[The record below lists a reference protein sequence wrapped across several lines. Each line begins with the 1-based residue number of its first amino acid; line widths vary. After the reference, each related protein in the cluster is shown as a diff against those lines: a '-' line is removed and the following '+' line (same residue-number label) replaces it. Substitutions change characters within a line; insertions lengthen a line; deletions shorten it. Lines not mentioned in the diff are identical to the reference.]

1 MHSHGEIAMTITR
14 SAFGAGLVVSLVLSS
29 AAVMAAEVD
38 GGRIIASDK
47 EPQNWLSHGRTYG
60 EQRFSR
66 LAKITTANVGQLG
79 LAWSHDIASRT
90 ARGVEATPIVV
101 DGVMYTTGAWSHVLA
116 LDARTGKLLWEFDP
130 QISGAYG
137 AKGCCDVVNR
147 GVAVWAGKVYV
158 GAFDGRLIALD
169 AKTGKKVCET
179 LTVDQS
185 QDYTI
190 SGAPRVVK
198 GKVIIGNGGA
208 DFGVRGY
215 VSAYDAE
222 TGTMAWRFY
231 TVPGNPKDG
240 FEWRD
245 AAAAPHR
252 QAAAQPAG
260 ADRVEGS
267 AGAGRGVVS
276 QLLHEVPR
284 PRDGGR
290 WRRDRSAVLG
300 HARLSRGLPG
310 GRARRRPHA
319 QRHDLVLRFLEAGR
333 RGGDSRL
340 RDRAGAPRAEAVES
354 VNPQVLVEL
363 GDAEA
368 DLGRRALEDD
378 APAVEDDDVVGDVED
393 QLGVLLHEDDG
404 EPLGLEATDRRHH
417 LGHDLRRQS
426 FRGLVHQ
433 QHPGVRHQRAGNRE
447 HLLLAA
453 RERSGDLVPAL
464 AQAWEERRH
473 GVERPQHRQITA
485 RPASGH
491 REILAHG
498 EAPKDTAA
506 LGHERDAVGGD
517 RLRGA
522 PGDGPAVDRHHAV
535 SRRQQAHDD
544 VQRRR
549 LARTV
554 AAEQAEQ
561 AALGEPQRHAVEHV
575 AVGVERV
582 DLAQHERVTRQ
593 DRSPACAGGRRPH
606 PACPRRPP
614 GRSAAR

>member
-1 MHSHGEIAMTITR
+1 MGMTASTVPAERVRSGRWLVVAAMAVPLLMLTID
-14 SAFGAGLVVSLVLSS
+14 AFGLTVALPAIGHALDTTTTTLAWVFNAFLFTFAAPQIAAG
-29 AAVMAAEVD
+29 
-38 GGRIIASDK
+38 
-47 EPQNWLSHGRTYG
+47 
-60 EQRFSR
+60 R
-66 LAKITTANVGQLG
+66 LADTFGRRRVVLLG
-79 LAWSHDIASRT
+79 LITFIAGSIAAGT
-90 ARGVEATPIVV
+90 AQSIG
-101 DGVMYTTGAWSHVLA
+101 W
-116 LDARTGKLLWEFDP
+116 
-130 QISGAYG
+130 
-137 AKGCCDVVNR
+137 
-147 GVAVWAGKVYV
+147 
-158 GAFDGRLIALD
+158 LIAARALQGLGTALSFVASLAIVSNAFPPAD
-169 AKTGKKVCET
+169 RGQA
-179 LTVDQS
+179 
-185 QDYTI
+185 
-190 SGAPRVVK
+190 
-198 GKVIIGNGGA
+198 IGI
-208 DFGVRGY
+208 
-215 VSAYDAE
+215 
-222 TGTMAWRFY
+222 W
-231 TVPGNPKDG
+231 
-240 FEWRD
+240 
-245 AAAAPHR
+245 AAAGTPHR

-300 HARLSRGLPG
+300 DARLPRGLPG

-319 QRHDLVLRFLEAGR
+319 QRYDLVLRFLEAGR

-433 QHPGVRHQRAGNRE
+433 QHPGVRHQRAGDRE

-453 RERSGDLVPAL
+453 RERNGDLVPAL

-473 GVERPQHRQITA
+473 GVERPQHRQVTA

-498 EAPKDTAA
+498 EALEDPAA

-549 LARTV
+549 LARAV

-575 AVGVERV
+575 AVAVERV

-606 PACPRRPP
+606 PAGPRRPP